1 MGFQQ
6 GISGLNV
13 SAAAIDITSNNIA
26 NVQTVGFKR
35 SDGIFADMYSS
46 AVYGGSPRNNV
57 GYGASVAEVRQD
69 FKQGV
74 TSQSNNPLDLAI
86 NGNGFFQ
93 VQLANGSKAYTRN
106 GQFTL
111 DKDGYVENAQ
121 HNHLLG
127 YPAITQGVGAT
138 KVIYGGDPQELIVDI
153 HSVVEATATTEA
165 YIEMNLGSSELAP
178 GDQTPPGEDITN
190 YLGVGAG
197 VAPYPPVDSYNG
209 QELMKVY
216 DSMGNE
222 INMHLYFVRQ
232 PGLNPM
238 SPNWDVYVRLETD
251 IDTTATPPH
260 PDVPM
265 THLGTLTFDTSG
277 RFDNFAPAAGITS
290 NSPGH
295 ALLERAGTDLKTGAE
310 DLAIDID
317 FHGFTQFGQKTS
329 PYKHTQN
336 GYTSGRYAKLNV
348 SDEGIIEAEYTNGK
362 RVPIGQVALAVFTNP
377 HDLERIGDNLFAE
390 TYASGQPALGKPTSG
405 MFGSIKASYTEDS
418 NVDLT
423 KELVDLIVFQR
434 NYQANAQSIR
444 TQDTILQTVVNLR

>member
-165 YIEMNLGSSELAP
+165 YIEMNLGSSELARRC
-178 GDQTPPGEDITN
+178 GRCA
-190 YLGVGAG
+190 VSA
-197 VAPYPPVDSYNG
+197 
-209 QELMKVY
+209 
-216 DSMGNE
+216 
-222 INMHLYFVRQ
+222 
-232 PGLNPM
+232 
-238 SPNWDVYVRLETD
+238 
-251 IDTTATPPH
+251 
-260 PDVPM
+260 
-265 THLGTLTFDTSG
+265 G
-277 RFDNFAPAAGITS
+277 RFLQRS
-290 NSPGH
+290 
-295 ALLERAGTDLKTGAE
+295 GTD
-310 DLAIDID
+310 
-317 FHGFTQFGQKTS
+317 
-329 PYKHTQN
+329 
-336 GYTSGRYAKLNV
+336 
-348 SDEGIIEAEYTNGK
+348 EG
-362 RVPIGQVALAVFTNP
+362 L
-377 HDLERIGDNLFAE
+377 
-390 TYASGQPALGKPTSG
+390 
-405 MFGSIKASYTEDS
+405 
-418 NVDLT
+418 
-423 KELVDLIVFQR
+423 
-434 NYQANAQSIR
+434 
-444 TQDTILQTVVNLR
+444 